1 MLSSLHCISQED
13 DLYQQWPV
21 CGFSIALLRYLQ
33 TWWRKKQQIS
43 LFAQVDR
50 GIFFS
55 QVDRWIFL
63 VSLIRQ
69 DALAKSLIINASL
82 LLRLAQHGMSEA
94 IELWKCCKTMMSSFK
109 STALKPKASFGKMDS
124 SQAFLLSDQIIPFQ
138 KIHETRFILFA
149 NLLILENQKGVNS
162 PWRQAIGNWL
172 SL

>member
-1 MLSSLHCISQED
+1 MLSSLHCICQED

-21 CGFSIALLRYLQ
+21 CGFSIALSRYLQ

-69 DALAKSLIINASL
+69 DALAKSLIINA
-82 LLRLAQHGMSEA
+82 LAAGTTWHVRGN
-94 IELWKCCKTMMSSFK
+94 W
-109 STALKPKASFGKMDS
+109 ALKMLQNNDVLLQIHCFKTQSKFWKDGQLTGILAVWSNNPLSKKLTKCISFSLPICWSWK
-124 SQAFLLSDQIIPFQ
+124 
-138 KIHETRFILFA
+138 TRR
-149 NLLILENQKGVNS
+149 V
-162 PWRQAIGNWL
+162 
-172 SL
+172 